1 MNLNLVVVF
10 SALVGIAFTAA
21 PSPSF
26 AQLSERIEQMRKQAE
41 QKRQAEQKPA
51 PQPAPQAAPKAQS
64 PVSVQ
69 DVPPRGKKGKG
80 KGKAY
85 AKGQNK

>member
-1 MNLNLVVVF
+1 MKLKLAVVF
-10 SALVGIAFTAA
+10 SALLGVGLIAA

-26 AQLSERIEQMRKQAE
+26 AQLSERIKELRKQAD
-41 QKRQAEQKPA
+41 QK
-51 PQPAPQAAPKAQS
+51 AAPKAESNAARS
-64 PVSVQ
+64 P
-69 DVPPRGKKGKG
+69 GKKGKG

>member
-1 MNLNLVVVF
+1 MKLKLAVVF
-10 SALVGIAFTAA
+10 SALIGLAFVAA
-21 PSPSF
+21 PSTSF
-26 AQLSERIEQMRKQAE
+26 AQLSDRIEQMRKQAE

-51 PQPAPQAAPKAQS
+51 PQAAPKAEP
-64 PVSVQ
+64 PVAAQ